1 MDVWAAF
8 NLSGRTAAVT
18 GAASGIGRATA
29 EVLAAAGANIVAAD
43 INDAGLAAT
52 VGSIA
57 DAGGKAV
64 AQRTDVTKRDEVEA
78 LADRAVSEFGSLDV
92 MCNVAGVASDGL
104 IMDATEDILD
114 RSLAVNLK
122 GVFFGCQAAVR
133 VMTPQGAGSIINVAS
148 SIIDQPAPKYG
159 LYGMAKAAISHLTM
173 TLALEAGRNGIRVN
187 AIAPGFTVTEFT
199 ARHAYNADGS
209 LDQAKYDAFVEQMKK
224 ISPIRRVGEA
234 IDQAYLILY
243 LASDAA
249 KFCTGQV
256 WRANGGQTMGL

>member
-1 MDVWAAF
+1 MELAEAF
-8 NLSGRTAAVT
+8 SLAGKTAVVT

-29 EVLAAAGANIVAAD
+29 LVLASAGASVVAAD
-43 INDAGLAAT
+43 INEEGLSET
-52 VGSIA
+52 LKQIA
-57 DAGGKAV
+57 NAGGIAV
-64 AQRTDVTKRDEVEA
+64 SQRTNVTIKDEVDA
-78 LADRAVSEFGSLDV
+78 LADRAVSEFGALDV
-92 MCNVAGVASDGL
+92 MCNVAGVAWDGL
-104 IMDATEDILD
+104 VTDATEEMLD

-133 VMTPQGAGSIINVAS
+133 VMSARGSGSIINVSS

-159 LYGMAKAAISHLTM
+159 LYGMAKAAIAHLTL
-173 TLALEAGRNGIRVN
+173 TLALEAGRSGVRVN

-199 ARHAYNADGS
+199 SRHAYNEDGT
-209 LDQAKYDAFVEQMKK
+209 LNQERYDAFVKQMQK
-224 ISPIRRVGEA
+224 ISPIGRVGEA

-249 KFCTGQV
+249 KFCTGQI